1 MEAAMSLIKI
11 LDHINVQ
18 VPPDVEAEAKRF
30 YGQVLGMKEIIKPD
44 NLGRRG
50 AHYKVS
56 EDGSQELHLG
66 IANAEDAVNNRHLQ
80 RHIGFQVHDLQA
92 ARQAVEDAGF
102 DIEDAEAVRS
112 EARNFTLKRFFVRDP
127 GGNRLEIMECR

>member
-1 MEAAMSLIKI
+1 MSLIRI
-11 LDHINVQ
+11 IDHINVQ
-18 VPPDVEAEAKRF
+18 VPSAAEAEAKRF
-30 YGQVLGMKEIIKPD
+30 YGQVLGMTEIVKPD

-50 AHYKVS
+50 AHYRVS
-56 EDGSQELHLG
+56 AESNQELHLG
-66 IANAEDAVNNRHLQ
+66 IASADDAANNRRLQ
-80 RHIGFQVHDLQA
+80 RHIGFQVYDLKA

-102 DIEDAEAVRS
+102 EIEDAEAVRS

>member
-1 MEAAMSLIKI
+1 MSLIKVI
-11 LDHINVQ
+11 DHINVQ
-18 VPPDVEAEAKRF
+18 VPPEAEAEAKRF
-30 YGQVLGMKEIIKPD
+30 YGQVLGMAEIVKPD

-56 EDGSQELHLG
+56 GESGQELHLG
-66 IANAEDAVNNRHLQ
+66 IANAEDAVNNRRLQ
-80 RHIGFQVHDLQA
+80 RHLGFQVYNLDA
-92 ARQAVEDAGF
+92 ARKAVEDAGF
-102 DIEDAEAVRS
+102 EIEDAEAVRS

>member
-1 MEAAMSLIKI
+1 MSLIKVI
-11 LDHINVQ
+11 DHINVQ
-18 VPPDVEAEAKRF
+18 VPPEAEAEAKRF
-30 YGQVLGMKEIIKPD
+30 YGEVLGMTEIVKPD

-56 EDGSQELHLG
+56 GESSQELHLG
-66 IANAEDAVNNRHLQ
+66 IASPEDAANNRRLQ
-80 RHIGFQVHDLQA
+80 RHIGFQVHDLGA
-92 ARQAVEDAGF
+92 ARKAVEDAGF
-102 DIEDAEAVRS
+102 EIEDAEAVRS

>member
-1 MEAAMSLIKI
+1 MALVKVI
-11 LDHINVQ
+11 DHINVQ
-18 VPPDVEAEAKRF
+18 VPREAEGEAKRF
-30 YGQVLGMKEIIKPD
+30 YGQVLGMKEIVKPD

-56 EDGSQELHLG
+56 EESGQELHLG
-66 IANAEDAVNNRHLQ
+66 IANAQDSVNNRNLQ
-80 RHIGFQVHDLQA
+80 RHIGFQVYDLKA
-92 ARQAVEDAGF
+92 ARQVVEDAGF
-102 DIEDAEAVRS
+102 EIEDAEAVRS

>member
-1 MEAAMSLIKI
+1 MSLIKVI
-11 LDHINVQ
+11 DHINVQ
-18 VPPDVEAEAKRF
+18 VPPEAETDAKRF
-30 YGQVLGMKEIIKPD
+30 YGQVLGMTEIVKPD

-56 EDGSQELHLG
+56 GESGQELHLG
-66 IANAEDAVNNRHLQ
+66 IASVEDAANNRRLQ
-80 RHIGFQVHDLQA
+80 RHIGFQVYDLDA
-92 ARQAVEDAGF
+92 ARKAVEDAGF
-102 DIEDAEAVRS
+102 EIEDAEAVRS